1 MKFFGHGTL
10 QSHCARMRAASV
22 PRLNY
27 WLLPTIRLGKDV
39 VQGIEE
45 RNYRALIMVLRVPM
59 KLSELEMATLQ

>member
-10 QSHCARMRAASV
+10 QSHCARMRAAFV
-22 PRLNY
+22 PRLSY

-45 RNYRALIMVLRVPM
+45 RIGP
-59 KLSELEMATLQ
+59 